1 MPAFEFNVTS
11 KTSAKYPHLI
21 YVDEGPLVSKL
32 RIESPA
38 AYAKLFGNNVK
49 VRGGKQT
56 TDAPEGEHSVLM
68 KAMWAEW
75 MVYAA
80 KEIIKTPRQSSPDM
94 DRGGGAKVVPEP

>member
-1 MPAFEFNVTS
+1 
-11 KTSAKYPHLI
+11 
-21 YVDEGPLVSKL
+21 
-32 RIESPA
+32 
-38 AYAKLFGNNVK
+38 
-49 VRGGKQT
+49 
-56 TDAPEGEHSVLM
+56 M